1 MAHHNGFL
9 DRSAAHTARQ
19 VVVQVASADT
29 CSLAVVRAGCR
40 RLICGNDLD
49 QNTIGLE
56 NRQRGRLD
64 TDRSF
69 LQQDTRMVRRQI
81 EVEHLLRLRLVQK
94 VEVRH
99 VGWVL

>member
-1 MAHHNGFL
+1 MTHHNGFL
-9 DRSAAHTARQ
+9 DRSAAYTARQ
-19 VVVQVASADT
+19 VIVQVASADT
-29 CSLAVVRAGCR
+29 CSLAFVRAGFR

-49 QNTIGLE
+49 QNTIGLK

-64 TDRSF
+64 ADRPF

-81 EVEHLLRLRLVQK
+81 EVEHLLRLRLVQE

-99 VGWVL
+99 IR